1 MISATLLFLYAE
13 TNAVSGLKALQ
24 PSLIEG
30 GRVFLRKLRLKD
42 EAELLESNCKVYLW
56 FKAGLR

>member
-13 TNAVSGLKALQ
+13 KNAVSGLKVLQ

-42 EAELLESNCKVYLW
+42 EAELLESNCKGYLW
-56 FKAGLR
+56 LKAGLR